1 MAENKSPVDVMS
13 YLAPDN
19 GSVFDHL
26 TEVLTLPRL
35 LSTSRCWQLWEVC
48 TLYGRNRKGRG
59 GRCC

>member
-26 TEVLTLPRL
+26 TEVATLSRPLPNLHRPQ
-35 LSTSRCWQLWEVC
+35 TSSDMYLVREE
-48 TLYGRNRKGRG
+48 
-59 GRCC
+59 